1 MKKLLAA
8 FITAA
13 LILVPLAL
21 NITAKS
27 AEETFILFIEAE
39 DCELDGYKIIDGNT
53 GAIGKMIV
61 AESDPDSFT
70 VKFSVPAD
78 GTYVLWLKVWHTS
91 QSDNSIKYTLDDGIE
106 RVFDF
111 DENAGANDDEYFML
125 RQWYWIAINERGT
138 EPLANGWSEWGAAN
152 NSVRHTPV
160 YLDLKKGDNSIT
172 FIAREA
178 GHYIDQIIITDNLDY
193 DPGDVPGNEKYV
205 CTFCNLEHFRYEPF
219 EKFGKTPEQ
228 YFNERLAA
236 EIAAK
241 QPATVEETPA
251 ESAPAAPAPVAAPR
265 TFDALTLGLALC
277 GAAAVSAVK
286 LARRKR

>member
-8 FITAA
+8 LISAA
-13 LILVPLAL
+13 LMLMPFVL
-21 NITAKS
+21 NTAAKS
-27 AEETFILFIEAE
+27 AEDTFILFIEAE
-39 DCELDGYKIIDGNT
+39 DCELDGFAAVDGIT
-53 GAIGKMIV
+53 GAVGKMILGG
-61 AESDPDSFT
+61 SDPDSFT
-70 VKFSVPAD
+70 VNFSVPAD
-78 GTYVLWLKVWHTS
+78 GTYVLWLKVWHES
-91 QSDNSIKYTLDDGIE
+91 QSDNSLKYTLDDGIE

-138 EPLANGWSEWGAAN
+138 EPLENGWSEWGEAN
-152 NSVRHTPV
+152 NQVRHTPV

-172 FIAREA
+172 FTVREA
-178 GHYIDQIIITDNLDY
+178 GHYIDQVIITDDLDY
-193 DPGDVPGNEKYV
+193 DPGDVPGNETYT
-205 CTFCNLEHFRYEPF
+205 CTFCNLEHFRYEPY

-241 QPATVEETPA
+241 QPAPAPEPPA
-251 ESAPAAPAPVAAPR
+251 ETAPVTAAPVAAPQ
-265 TFDALTLGLALC
+265 TFDALTLGFALC

-286 LARRKR
+286 IARRKR

>member
-1 MKKLLAA
+1 MKKLIAA
-8 FITAA
+8 IAIV
-13 LILVPLAL
+13 ILVLIPLTL
-21 NITAKS
+21 CVSAKS

-91 QSDNSIKYTLDDGIE
+91 QGDNSIKYTLDDGIE

-111 DENAGANDDEYFML
+111 DENAGANDDSYFML
-125 RQWYWIAINERGT
+125 RQWYWIAINERGS
-138 EPLANGWSEWGAAN
+138 EPLENGWSDWGLAN
-152 NSVRHTPV
+152 NQVRHTPV

-178 GHYIDQIIITDNLDY
+178 GHYIDQIIITDDLNY
-193 DPGDVPGNEKYV
+193 NPADVPGNETYI
-205 CTFCNLEHFRYEPF
+205 CTFCNLEHFRYEPY

-228 YFNERLAA
+228 YWIERLAA
-236 EIAAK
+236 ERAAAEPAPEPVTETGAPEMTPAPQTYDMLFVGLAIAA
-241 QPATVEETPA
+241 
-251 ESAPAAPAPVAAPR
+251 
-265 TFDALTLGLALC
+265 
-277 GAAAVSAVK
+277 AAAAIAGVN
-286 LARRKR
+286 RRNR